1 MAPRCDAGLRAGS
14 RGRSWLY
21 RIRPSVMHEA
31 FEKVGHP
38 AFEGGVSHL
47 KNDPNQFRWGPIPH
61 AEEEKVDFVH
71 GIQMQGTRKH

>member
-1 MAPRCDAGLRAGS
+1 
-14 RGRSWLY
+14 
-21 RIRPSVMHEA
+21 MHEA

-71 GIQMQGTRKH
+71 GIQMQGTREH